1 VKKKPARFDEQTA
14 TEALAS
20 RDMDTLARQV
30 MILVDIL
37 VDDYLKGPHAV
48 RLDRGDCCDA
58 CIERAWM
65 AAQKYA
71 AARGSM
77 YNLLHTTID
86 NTLHNL
92 EKQEQ
97 RRLAAMDRFML
108 NSGGRYA

>member
-1 VKKKPARFDEQTA
+1 MKRKPLRFDEAAA
-14 TEALAS
+14 TEALAMQ
-20 RDMDTLARQV
+20 DMDALARQV

-37 VDDYLKGPHAV
+37 VDDYLAKPHAV

-65 AAQKYA
+65 AAQKFRPE
-71 AARGSM
+71 RGSM

-92 EKQEQ
+92 EKQER
-97 RRLAAMDRFML
+97 RRLLAMERFM
-108 NSGGRYA
+108 SGTGGRYA